1 MSERCDFSKLKHP
14 LRTYV
19 AAKLVAND
27 ERGTLVLLRPDV
39 WPWPT
44 ARVEWELVFCSHNKR
59 EARLAYEEAEAT
71 ISAFKRLKG
80 NR

>member
-1 MSERCDFSKLKHP
+1 MNERCDYSRLKHP
-14 LRTYV
+14 LSKYIE
-19 AAKLVAND
+19 AKLVAD

-44 ARVEWELVFCSHNKR
+44 ARGAWEMVFCSHNKR